1 MLGLA
6 MRAGK
11 LVTGEEMTL
20 KEIRNEKA
28 ALVII
33 ASDAGKNT
41 QKKIKDKSSYYEI
54 PLLDAFSADEISAAI
69 GKPRMVIGIL
79 DQGFARKVIAWEK
92 KEFMNLQKNGISRA
106 KRLLKKHNL

>member
-1 MLGLA
+1 MNKTKALNMLGLA

-11 LVTGEEMTL
+11 MVTGEEMTL

-28 ALVII
+28 ALII
-33 ASDAGKNT
+33 LASDAGKNT

-54 PLLDAFSADEISAAI
+54 PLLDAFSTDEISAAI

-79 DQGFARKVIAWEK
+79 DQGFARKVQELI
-92 KEFMNLQKNGISRA
+92 LG
-106 KRLLKKHNL
+106 

>member
-1 MLGLA
+1 MNKTKALNMLGLA

-11 LVTGEEMTL
+11 MVTGEEMTL

-28 ALVII
+28 ALVIL

-54 PLLDAFSADEISAAI
+54 PLLDVFSTDEISAAI

-79 DQGFARKVIAWEK
+79 DQGFARK
-92 KEFMNLQKNGISRA
+92 LQELILG
-106 KRLLKKHNL
+106 

>member
-1 MLGLA
+1 MNRTKALNMLGLA

-28 ALVII
+28 ALII
-33 ASDAGKNT
+33 LASDAGKNT

-54 PLLDAFSADEISAAI
+54 PLLDAFSTDEISAAI

-79 DQGFARKVIAWEK
+79 DQGFARKVQELI
-92 KEFMNLQKNGISRA
+92 LG
-106 KRLLKKHNL
+106 

>member
-1 MLGLA
+1 MNKTKALNMLGLA

-20 KEIRNEKA
+20 KEIRNEKT

-41 QKKIKDKSSYYEI
+41 QKKIKDKSSYYE
-54 PLLDAFSADEISAAI
+54 
-69 GKPRMVIGIL
+69 
-79 DQGFARKVIAWEK
+79 
-92 KEFMNLQKNGISRA
+92 
-106 KRLLKKHNL
+106 

>member
-1 MLGLA
+1 MNRTKALNMLGLA

-28 ALVII
+28 ALII
-33 ASDAGKNT
+33 LASDAGKNT

-54 PLLDAFSADEISAAI
+54 PLLDAFSTEEISAAI

-79 DQGFARKVIAWEK
+79 DQGFARKVQELI
-92 KEFMNLQKNGISRA
+92 LG
-106 KRLLKKHNL
+106 